1 MKLIKISCY
10 IILFNFFGY
19 VAHSQTVEIVQL
31 SGLVVTES
39 NSDPVPLPFAEIRI
53 KSTNR
58 GVFSNENGFFSIAVK
73 IGDTLQ
79 FRYIGYK
86 DAIYIALKVDQ
97 GLRDIAEENL
107 AQDRIRKMLEFT
119 PHDGQSNASYYLK
132 TEAQK
137 AYYNGQF
144 RPMNIMSPSA
154 WIEFFK
160 AWKRGDF
167 KIMKNKYE

>member
-58 GVFSNENGFFSIAVK
+58 GVFSNENGFFFNCC
-73 IGDTLQ
+73 Q
-79 FRYIGYK
+79 
-86 DAIYIALKVDQ
+86 
-97 GLRDIAEENL
+97 
-107 AQDRIRKMLEFT
+107 
-119 PHDGQSNASYYLK
+119 H
-132 TEAQK
+132 
-137 AYYNGQF
+137 
-144 RPMNIMSPSA
+144 
-154 WIEFFK
+154 
-160 AWKRGDF
+160 RG
-167 KIMKNKYE
+167 